1 MTDFIPTNCMI
12 GGRKDRLALRRRF
25 CARNRLFLEPVNER
39 PRFGY
44 MHYKVR
50 IPAELPKERAL
61 RIARA
66 MKARRKLL
74 KLTHVANALCKYAGR
89 PTGPKAKRIW

>member
-1 MTDFIPTNCMI
+1 
-12 GGRKDRLALRRRF
+12 
-25 CARNRLFLEPVNER
+25 
-39 PRFGY
+39 
-44 MHYKVR
+44 MHYKVG

-74 KLTHVANALCKYAGR
+74 KLMHVANALCKYAGR
-89 PTGPKAKRIW
+89 PTGPKAIRLR

>member
-1 MTDFIPTNCMI
+1 MTDSIATNCMI

-25 CARNRLFLEPVNER
+25 CARNRLLLEPVTR
-39 PRFGY
+39 RRKFGY
-44 MHYKVR
+44 LHYKVR
-50 IPAELPKERAL
+50 IPAELPKDRAL

-74 KLTHVANALCKYAGR
+74 KLTHVADALCKYAGR
-89 PTGPKAKRIW
+89 PTGPKAKRLR

>member
-1 MTDFIPTNCMI
+1 VKDFIPTNCMI
-12 GGRKDRLALRRRF
+12 GGRKDRLFLRKRF
-25 CARNRLFLEPVNER
+25 CARNRLLVEPVNRRLE
-39 PRFGY
+39 FGRV
-44 MHYKVR
+44 HYKVS
-50 IPAELPKERAL
+50 IPADLGKDRAL

-89 PTGPKAKRIW
+89 PTGPKAERFR